1 MFCSNCGAKLPDGTK
16 FCTNCGDPVASP
28 TQEQGDQAAPDETV
42 AMPSPSANPE
52 PTREYVPISIDEPA
66 VAPEPAAPSY
76 ASSPASRRH
85 GGTSSVTIVMA
96 VIAAVAVIALVV
108 VVADPFGSRGST
120 APVPEQQVAKEEPED
135 DSASA
140 PSDDEE
146 DDAAAAEADDAE
158 GNAPDDAEDA
168 SDEAGDDADSSRGG
182 DNNVVVVVGD
192 DRPSQPT
199 GGTVVVRE
207 SSDSYVL
214 PSSASHSYSTSELSH
229 LTDWELYL
237 ARNEIYARHGR
248 RFNNDDLQRYFN
260 AQSWYTPLYSP
271 EDFDARS
278 GSILNRVEQENAST
292 ILSLEQSRGS
302 AYI

>member
-16 FCTNCGDPVASP
+16 FCTNCGAPVASP

-42 AMPSPSANPE
+42 AMPSPSAGPA

-76 ASSPASRRH
+76 ASSPAPRRS
-85 GGTSSVTIVMA
+85 GGTSPVTIVMA
-96 VIAAVAVIALVV
+96 LIAAVAVIALVV
-108 VVADPFGSRGST
+108 VVANPFHMGGTDAASQ
-120 APVPEQQVAKEEPED
+120 QQVAAEEEPADDAAED
-135 DSASA
+135 DVATEDESKADDASA
-140 PSDDEE
+140 EE
-146 DDAAAAEADDAE
+146 DDADDE
-158 GNAPDDAEDA
+158 A
-168 SDEAGDDADSSRGG
+168 SDDGASDDSSRGG

-207 SSDSYVL
+207 PSDSYVL
-214 PSSASHSYSTSELSH
+214 PNSASHSYSTSELSH